1 MIILLIIWSYYIFSD
16 VPLMGISASF
26 ESFRSVETSI
36 LFLSYVLG
44 LGIST
49 LIGEG
54 ILKIFPPIR
63 ITPIE
68 RI

>member
-1 MIILLIIWSYYIFSD
+1 
-16 VPLMGISASF
+16 MGISASF